1 METTIY
7 YFTGTGN
14 SLEVARD
21 LGARLSAAKPLPIAA
36 FRERAQVTPEG
47 QIIGLVFPVYD
58 WNAPAIVANFVGIK
72 ALSINATASSGLIRN
87 NVTAAGFAKKY
98 APYKISNA
106 PMANRIGCMAVSSV
120 LPVFSFAR
128 RKRFNMERIPPGE
141 NGIEILG

>member
-36 FRERAQVTPEG
+36 FRERAQVTPELNIPESFSTG
-47 QIIGLVFPVYD
+47 SSLL
-58 WNAPAIVANFVGIK
+58 NFVGIK

-106 PMANRIGCMAVSSV
+106 PM
-120 LPVFSFAR
+120 
-128 RKRFNMERIPPGE
+128 
-141 NGIEILG
+141 